1 MANKILKTLTLP
13 NAQGE
18 QVTYEL
24 HPEWDKIEN
33 KPEDFILYTP
43 QELTEAQKAQ
53 VRKNIGALPDTT
65 VIPTVPSTLPNP
77 SALTI
82 NGTAYNGATAVDMTD
97 IINALI
103 DSKLGVIENGS
114 Y

>member
-43 QELTEAQKAQ
+43 QELTEAQKVQA
-53 VRKNIGALPDTT
+53 RTNIGAVSKAYLGE
-65 VIPTVPSTLPNP
+65 
-77 SALTI
+77 TI
-82 NGTAYNGATAVDMTD
+82 TAIRPQIDAKSQVQ
-97 IINALI
+97 IITWEA
-103 DSKLGVIENGS
+103 DD
-114 Y
+114 

>member
-1 MANKILKTLTLP
+1 MATEYKLAYPATEI
-13 NAQGE
+13 
-18 QVTYEL
+18 
-24 HPEWDKIEN
+24 DKRLGTVAN
-33 KPEDFILYTP
+33 VVLYTA
-43 QELTEAQKAQ
+43 QNLTDEQKAQ

>member
-1 MANKILKTLTLP
+1 LP
-13 NAQGE
+13 N
-18 QVTYEL
+18 
-24 HPEWDKIEN
+24 
-33 KPEDFILYTP
+33 
-43 QELTEAQKAQ
+43 
-53 VRKNIGALPDTT
+53 TT

-82 NGTAYNGATAVDMTD
+82 NGTTYNGATAVDMTD

>member
-1 MANKILKTLTLP
+1 MATEYKLSYTATEI
-13 NAQGE
+13 
-18 QVTYEL
+18 
-24 HPEWDKIEN
+24 DKRLGTVAN
-33 KPEDFILYTP
+33 VVLYTA
-43 QELTEAQKAQ
+43 QNLTDEQKAQ

-82 NGTAYNGATAVDMTD
+82 NGTTYNGATAVDMTD